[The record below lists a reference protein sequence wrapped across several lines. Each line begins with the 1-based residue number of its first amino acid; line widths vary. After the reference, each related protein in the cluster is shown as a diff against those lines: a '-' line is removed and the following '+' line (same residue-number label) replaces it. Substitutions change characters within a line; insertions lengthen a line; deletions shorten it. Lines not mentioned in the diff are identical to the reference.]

1 MVEIIQL
8 GDHQMSIV
16 QDLAYRI
23 WPSTYGEI
31 LSKAQLEYMLDWLYD
46 IQVLR
51 DKVSTGHL
59 YYLIRENGLATGY
72 LAVEPNHPDAGYL
85 RIHNLYVLPD
95 RQGSGLGRALV
106 NQAIDVAFDLDINAL
121 HLNVNRFNK
130 AREFY
135 EHLGFKVIGEEDIDI
150 GQGYLMEDYIMELRL
165 FPDRI

>member
-1 MVEIIQL
+1 MGE
-8 GDHQMSIV
+8 HQMSIV

-31 LSKAQLEYMLDWLYD
+31 LSKNQLEYMLDWLYD
-46 IQVLR
+46 THALQE
-51 DKVSTGHL
+51 KVTTGHL
-59 YYLIRENGLATGY
+59 YYVVKENGLAKGY
-72 LAVEPNHPDAGYL
+72 LALEPNYPDAGYL

-130 AREFY
+130 ARAFY
-135 EHLGFKVIGEEDIDI
+135 EHLGFKVIGEEDIEI